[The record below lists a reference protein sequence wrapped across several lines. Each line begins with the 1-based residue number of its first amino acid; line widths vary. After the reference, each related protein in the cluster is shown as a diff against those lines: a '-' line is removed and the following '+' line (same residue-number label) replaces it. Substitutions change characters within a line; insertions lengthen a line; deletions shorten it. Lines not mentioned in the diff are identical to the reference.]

1 MRICGQNPRTN
12 ADATFQ
18 DPVLEQ
24 QRSVHS
30 ISSHHDVTKVVILGI
45 EYRYQSLSSIEYRH
59 YRWYRPNPID
69 FLMILK
75 VRELLVSGKWSLC
88 HHSIA
93 AVGGVL
99 EITWWSS

>member
-30 ISSHHDVTKVVILGI
+30 ISSHYDVTKVVITR
-45 EYRYQSLSSIEYRH
+45 YRVSVSITVKYRVSTLS
-59 YRWYRPNPID
+59 
-69 FLMILK
+69 
-75 VRELLVSGKWSLC
+75 LVSS
-88 HHSIA
+88 
-93 AVGGVL
+93 
-99 EITWWSS
+99 